1 MYDTGQSYGSE
12 DVCVTSLGTAGDTNG
27 DGALDVLDIIV
38 MINMIFGL
46 ENVNLQTADL
56 NGDGDVSI
64 LDVIILIG
72 MIIGDRAPDATEAYL
87 LDSNGVVTLGS
98 NGFIGGVQMTLSH
111 GSDFSIELTDQSMVS
126 KHITQDNTTTLIIA
140 APYTQHLFTV
150 SGDYSITD
158 LIVASSSEQISV
170 STPSMFALE
179 SAYPNPFNPSTS
191 LRLHIPMESSVNVSV
206 YNLMGQQVDV
216 IHDGLLSSGY
226 TNLTWNAG
234 NFPSGMYIVR
244 ATSNAYTTSQ
254 KIMLLK

>member
-1 MYDTGQSYGSE
+1 
-12 DVCVTSLGTAGDTNG
+12 
-27 DGALDVLDIIV
+27 
-38 MINMIFGL
+38 
-46 ENVNLQTADL
+46 
-56 NGDGDVSI
+56 
-64 LDVIILIG
+64 
-72 MIIGDRAPDATEAYL
+72 
-87 LDSNGVVTLGS
+87 
-98 NGFIGGVQMTLSH
+98 MTLSH
-111 GSDFSIELTDQSMVS
+111 DSDFSIELTDQSMVS
-126 KHITQDNTTTLIIA
+126 KYITQDNTTTLIIA

-158 LIVASSSEQISV
+158 MIVASSSEQISV

-206 YNLMGQQVDV
+206 YNLMGQRVDI

-226 TNLTWNAG
+226 TNLTWNAS